1 MFLHKNKFKWRLKKI
16 EKIEYDEY
24 GRVIYEEH
32 PDGFWENTKY
42 IGNLKVVETHYSN
55 GIIETERFIISA

>member
-1 MFLHKNKFKWRLKKI
+1 M

-32 PDGFWENTKY
+32 LDGFWENTKY
-42 IGNLKVVETHYSN
+42 IGDLKVVETHYSN